1 MKTYEMCFFFLVTL
15 ETISTSFHLHHQRI
29 DSVNG
34 FWILNEL
41 KAFKPE
47 MLQNEYSNK
56 TFEILTFNMIY
67 KISVNLPV

>member
-1 MKTYEMCFFFLVTL
+1 MKTYEMCFWGVTL

-29 DSVNG
+29 ESVNG
-34 FWILNEL
+34 SWILNEL
-41 KAFKPE
+41 KDLKPE

-67 KISVNLPV
+67 KTSVNIPV